1 MDTRQVLGAVIL
13 STLLLASLAGCGSA
27 NNPAKPGGT
36 QAAATL
42 ALANGTLIDG
52 SGADPIPNAVILIA
66 GDKILAAGSQKTIPL
81 PAGVRTIDLAGA
93 TILPGFINAHVHRGF
108 NKANLQAWAQGGVT
122 TVRDE
127 GTSTGQI
134 AQLKAFRAEV
144 AADPQYARLIS
155 AGSMLAV
162 PGGYGD
168 LFVAS
173 PEEARKAV
181 LTEIEQGVDA
191 IKVALEDG
199 YAGQHGLP
207 KLTPEELQ
215 AIVRTAHAQGK
226 PVSGHITQGAYLQP
240 LLEAGVDD
248 IAHLPYDFI
257 PPASL
262 QQMVRQGVY
271 LTPTFTVLRNYGV
284 PAGTLQDNLRT
295 FIGLGGK
302 VALGNDYGG
311 GPGDFE
317 LGIPLYELEMM
328 SQSGMTAMQ
337 VILACTLNAAHVL
350 RIEHEAG
357 TLEPGKFAD
366 ILVVQGDPLQ
376 NLQALTNISLVIHNG
391 VVIREDIKE

>member
-1 MDTRQVLGAVIL
+1 MDTRQVFGAVIL
-13 STLLLASLAGCGSA
+13 STLLLSSLAGCGST
-27 NNPAKPGGT
+27 KPSATPGSME
-36 QAAATL
+36 AAATL
-42 ALANGTLIDG
+42 ALVDGTLIDG
-52 SGADPIPNAVILIA
+52 TGADPIPNAVILIA
-66 GDKILAAGSQKTIPL
+66 GERILAVGSEKTIPL
-81 PAGVRTIDLAGA
+81 PVGVRTIDLAGA
-93 TILPGFINAHVHRGF
+93 TILPGFINAHVHRAF

-134 AQLKAFRAEV
+134 AQLKAFRAEL
-144 AADPQYARLIS
+144 AADPRYARLIS
-155 AGSMLAV
+155 AGTMLAV

-168 LFVAS
+168 LFVSS
-173 PEEARKAV
+173 PEEAQKAV
-181 LTEIEQGVDA
+181 LTEIGEGVDA

-199 YAGQHGLP
+199 YAGQHDLP

-215 AIVRTAHAQGK
+215 AIVRTAHAHGK
-226 PVSGHITQGAYLQP
+226 PVSGHITQAAYLQP
-240 LLEAGVDD
+240 MLDAGVDD

-262 QQMVRQGVY
+262 QQMVSQGVY

-284 PAGTLQDNLRT
+284 PVGTLQDNLRK

-317 LGIPLYELEMM
+317 LGIPMYELEMM

-350 RIEHEAG
+350 RIDHEVG

-366 ILVVQGDPLQ
+366 ILVVHGDPLQ
-376 NLQALTNISLVIHNG
+376 NLATLTNISLVIHNG
-391 VVIREDIKE
+391 AVIRDDTQ